1 MKPIT
6 VRKLRK
12 MLKELDQDA
21 LVMVPGEH
29 QMYNYLTKDSM
40 GHGVVEPSDDGE
52 EFAYANGVHNED
64 WYEGGTDE
72 ELDDFATWRR
82 VVVLEG

>member
-12 MLKELDQDA
+12 VLKELDQDS

-29 QMYNYLTKDSM
+29 QSYNYLTKDSL
-40 GHGVVEPSDDGE
+40 GHGVVEPSEDGE
-52 EFAYANGVHNED
+52 EFGYYNQVFGED
-64 WYEGGTDE
+64 YYEGGTDE